1 MQRLTHSL
9 FKLQSA
15 VRQEWGN
22 WLLNIC
28 TNRLKAVLFVM
39 GVYRIFLEWGGEGG
53 HRKLLFFVFLLAQIN
68 KVYTLGT
75 ENMGTVFKLLCNPV
89 MPLYETFSF

>member
-1 MQRLTHSL
+1 MQRLTYSL

-39 GVYRIFLEWGGEGG
+39 GVYRIFLEWDGTGRG
-53 HRKLLFFVFLLAQIN
+53 HRKFLGFFLAQIN

-75 ENMGTVFKLLCNPV
+75 ENMGTVFQLLCNPV

>member
-1 MQRLTHSL
+1 MQRLTYSL

-15 VRQEWGN
+15 VSQEWGN

-39 GVYRIFLEWGGEGG
+39 GVYRIFLEWGGTGRGG
-53 HRKLLFFVFLLAQIN
+53 GGAQEVCFFCVFFLAQIN

-75 ENMGTVFKLLCNPV
+75 ENMGTVFQLL
-89 MPLYETFSF
+89 